1 MEERY
6 EQTGKDEKTRIRQAL
21 PAIILLVV
29 LDQLTKL
36 WALNDLRQN
45 GPVPIWKGV
54 LELLYV
60 ENRGAAFGILQNRQW
75 LFFGVTVLI
84 LAVVLWILHRIP
96 GTRRFLP
103 LRLCGY
109 FIIAGA
115 AGNMIDRCFR
125 HYVVD
130 FIYFKLI
137 DFPVFNLADI
147 YVTLSA
153 FSLAVLMI
161 FYYKG
166 SEIDEIFS
174 KDEVTGR

>member
-1 MEERY
+1 MDAKNDKTDKER
-6 EQTGKDEKTRIRQAL
+6 KTRIRQAVPL
-21 PAIILLVV
+21 ILVLVAM
-29 LDQLTKL
+29 DQLTKL
-36 WALNDLRQN
+36 WALDSLRQN
-45 GPVPIWKGV
+45 GPIAVVKDV

-75 LFFGVTVLI
+75 FFLGITVLV
-84 LAVVLWILHRIP
+84 LSAVFWILHRIP
-96 GTRRFLP
+96 GTRHFLP

-130 FIYFKLI
+130 FIYFKPI

-147 YVTLSA
+147 YVTVSA
-153 FSLAVLMI
+153 FSLAALI
-161 FYYKG
+161 LFYYNG
-166 SEIDEIFS
+166 DEIDAIFS
-174 KDEVTGR
+174 KDGVTGK

>member
-1 MEERY
+1 MDAKNDK
-6 EQTGKDEKTRIRQAL
+6 TDKDRRTRAIQAL
-21 PAIILLVV
+21 PAILVLV
-29 LDQLTKL
+29 AMDQITKL
-36 WALNDLRQN
+36 WAMGSLRQN
-45 GPVPIWKGV
+45 GPVPIVKGV

-75 LFFGVTVLI
+75 FFFGMTILI
-84 LAVVLWILHRIP
+84 LLLVLWILYRIP
-96 GTRRFLP
+96 GTKHFLP

-115 AGNMIDRCFR
+115 VGNMIDRCFR

-130 FIYFKLI
+130 FIYFKPI

-147 YVTLSA
+147 YVTVSA
-153 FSLAVLMI
+153 FSLAALII

-166 SEIDEIFS
+166 NELDAIFS
-174 KDEVTGR
+174 KDEVTGK